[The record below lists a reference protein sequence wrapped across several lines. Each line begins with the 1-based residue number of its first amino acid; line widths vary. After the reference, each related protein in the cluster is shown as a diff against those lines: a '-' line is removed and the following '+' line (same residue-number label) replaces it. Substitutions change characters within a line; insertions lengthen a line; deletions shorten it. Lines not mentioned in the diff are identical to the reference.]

1 MPKIVTYT
9 EAVQGRVSLTI
20 KLKMAKYKEKYRVTE
35 GEIIR
40 RALEKFL
47 HNISARKAQKT
58 AQKERQ

>member
-47 HNISARKAQKT
+47 HNTTSK
-58 AQKERQ
+58 